1 MEMLSK
7 KVGLLLMVA
16 FLFVAI
22 CGHSASAMR
31 PFPLSDPI
39 SNICIPSPNKETSSL
54 MLESSTSLLVEA
66 IKKKLL
72 TCIDSVIQPMK
83 PLKPT
88 IYI

>member
-39 SNICIPSPNKETSSL
+39 SNICIPT
-54 MLESSTSLLVEA
+54 
-66 IKKKLL
+66 KKQ
-72 TCIDSVIQPMK
+72 VV
-83 PLKPT
+83 
-88 IYI
+88 